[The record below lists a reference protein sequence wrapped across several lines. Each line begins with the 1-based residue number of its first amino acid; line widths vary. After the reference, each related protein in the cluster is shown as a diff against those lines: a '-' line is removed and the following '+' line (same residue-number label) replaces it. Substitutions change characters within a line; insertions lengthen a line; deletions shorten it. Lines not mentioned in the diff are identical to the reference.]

1 MSLRGIGTPADPA
14 EAYRWLL
21 KAAQAGDAQS
31 QIIVATMLN
40 EGQGVAKD
48 PKAALVWYYRAKAN
62 GVIDDDLEVALLK
75 QVSEDEAKAAKDEA
89 GSLPGG

>member
-21 KAAQAGDAQS
+21 KAAEAGDAQS

-40 EGQGVAKD
+40 EGQGIDKD

-62 GVIDDDLEVALLK
+62 GVVDDDLEVALLK
-75 QVSEDEAKAAKDEA
+75 QVTEAEAAAAKAAADA
-89 GSLPGG
+89 PPGG